1 MNSQERD
8 VISGIFERLKSVADA
23 PRDPEA
29 ERFIAELVARQP
41 YAPYAL
47 AQAVYVQEQ
56 ALREINDK
64 VRDLEEQVKAG
75 GNRSGSFLGSLFGA
89 GSSDQAPTQPTRTS
103 VPQAGM
109 GSAPQYGTPPQSGG
123 GWGQSVPQQFPPQQ
137 FPPAGQQPGSGGG
150 GFLQGALGAAA
161 GVAGGALLYQGLKG
175 LFGGGEAPHAG
186 SASGFGDP
194 NNFLRASSSRQDD
207 HRDDHRDDRR
217 DDRQDNRR
225 DDGDVESHDSDDD
238 GDDGIDIDFGSDD

>member
-1 MNSQERD
+1 MAMNSQERD

-89 GSSDQAPTQPTRTS
+89 GASDQAPREPARTS

-109 GSAPQYGTPPQSGG
+109 GSAPQYGTSPQAGG
-123 GWGQSVPQQFPPQQ
+123 GWGQGAPQQFPPQQ
-137 FPPAGQQPGSGGG
+137 FPPIGQQPGGGGG

-175 LFGGGEAPHAG
+175 LFGGSEAHHAASAG
-186 SASGFGDP
+186 SFGDP
-194 NNFLRASSSRQDD
+194 DNFLRASSARQD
-207 HRDDHRDDRR
+207 RSNDDRNLDS
-217 DDRQDNRR
+217 DDSH
-225 DDGDVESHDSDDD
+225 DDGDE
-238 GDDGIDIDFGSDD
+238 DGIDIDFGSDD

>member
-41 YAPYAL
+41 YAPYAM

-89 GSSDQAPTQPTRTS
+89 GTSEQEAAPTQQTRTS

-109 GSAPQYGTPPQSGG
+109 GSAPQYGTSPQSGG
-123 GWGQSVPQQFPPQQ
+123 GWGQGVPQQ
-137 FPPAGQQPGSGGG
+137 FPPAGQQPGGGGG
-150 GFLQGALGAAA
+150 GFLQGALAAAA

-175 LFGGGEAPHAG
+175 LFGGGEAHHAA
-186 SASGFGDP
+186 SASSFGDP
-194 NNFLRASSSRQDD
+194 DNFLRASSARQD
-207 HRDDHRDDRR
+207 HRDDDSNFDSDH
-217 DDRQDNRR
+217 
-225 DDGDVESHDSDDD
+225 SDDD
-238 GDDGIDIDFGSDD
+238 GDDGIDIDLGSDN

>member
-41 YAPYAL
+41 YAPYAM

-64 VRDLEEQVKAG
+64 VRDLEAQLKG
-75 GNRSGSFLGSLFGA
+75 GGGQSGSFLGSLFGV
-89 GSSDQAPTQPTRTS
+89 GSSEQAPAPTQPTRTS

-109 GSAPQYGTPPQSGG
+109 GSAPQWGTAPSQGM
-123 GWGQSVPQQFPPQQ
+123 PQQ
-137 FPPAGQQPGSGGG
+137 FPPAGQQPGGG
-150 GFLQGALGAAA
+150 GFLQGALAAAA

-175 LFGGGEAPHAG
+175 LFGGGEAHHAA
-186 SASGFGDP
+186 SASSFGDP
-194 NNFLRASSSRQDD
+194 DNFLRASSARQD
-207 HRDDHRDDRR
+207 HRDDDSNFDSDH
-217 DDRQDNRR
+217 
-225 DDGDVESHDSDDD
+225 SDDD
-238 GDDGIDIDFGSDD
+238 GDDGIDIDLGSDN

>member
-29 ERFIAELVARQP
+29 ERFIAELVAHQP
-41 YAPYAL
+41 YAPYAM

-64 VRDLEEQVKAG
+64 VRDLEAQLKG
-75 GNRSGSFLGSLFGA
+75 GGGQSGSFLGSLFGV
-89 GSSDQAPTQPTRTS
+89 GSSEQAPAPTQPSRAS

-109 GSAPQYGTPPQSGG
+109 GSAPQWGTAPSQGM
-123 GWGQSVPQQFPPQQ
+123 PQQ
-137 FPPAGQQPGSGGG
+137 FPPAGQQPGGG
-150 GFLQGALGAAA
+150 GFLQGALAAAA

-175 LFGGGEAPHAG
+175 LFGGGEAHHAA
-186 SASGFGDP
+186 SASSFGDP
-194 NNFLRASSSRQDD
+194 DNFLRASSARQD
-207 HRDDHRDDRR
+207 HRDDDSNFDSDH
-217 DDRQDNRR
+217 
-225 DDGDVESHDSDDD
+225 SDDD
-238 GDDGIDIDFGSDD
+238 GDDGIDIDLGSDN

>member
-41 YAPYAL
+41 YAPYAM

-64 VRDLEEQVKAG
+64 VRDLEAQLKG
-75 GNRSGSFLGSLFGA
+75 GGGQSGSFLGSLFGV
-89 GSSDQAPTQPTRTS
+89 GSSEQAPAPTQPSRAS

-109 GSAPQYGTPPQSGG
+109 GSAPQWGTAPSQGM
-123 GWGQSVPQQFPPQQ
+123 PQQ
-137 FPPAGQQPGSGGG
+137 FPPAGQQPGGG
-150 GFLQGALGAAA
+150 GFLQGALAAAA

-175 LFGGGEAPHAG
+175 LFGGGEAHHAA
-186 SASGFGDP
+186 SASSFGDP
-194 NNFLRASSSRQDD
+194 DNFLRASSARQD
-207 HRDDHRDDRR
+207 HRDDDSNFDSDH
-217 DDRQDNRR
+217 
-225 DDGDVESHDSDDD
+225 SDDD
-238 GDDGIDIDFGSDD
+238 GDDGIDIDLGSDN

>member
-41 YAPYAL
+41 YAPYAM

-64 VRDLEEQVKAG
+64 VRDLEAQLKG
-75 GNRSGSFLGSLFGA
+75 GGGQSGSFLGSLFGV
-89 GSSDQAPTQPTRTS
+89 GSSEQAPAPTQPSRTS
-103 VPQAGM
+103 VPPAGM

-123 GWGQSVPQQFPPQQ
+123 GWSQGAPQQFPPQQ
-137 FPPAGQQPGSGGG
+137 FPP
-150 GFLQGALGAAA
+150 
-161 GVAGGALLYQGLKG
+161 
-175 LFGGGEAPHAG
+175 
-186 SASGFGDP
+186 
-194 NNFLRASSSRQDD
+194 
-207 HRDDHRDDRR
+207 
-217 DDRQDNRR
+217 
-225 DDGDVESHDSDDD
+225 
-238 GDDGIDIDFGSDD
+238 